1 MRGIGWWDTELIF
14 LNDSAPNLLP
24 EHQTQLLQ
32 LARESIRKGLHGE
45 TFVVTPADYPAPLR
59 AMRASFVTLEVDRKL
74 HGCIGTLE
82 ARQSLVEDVVS
93 NAHGAAFRDSRFPAL
108 TPSEFEQVEIHISI
122 LSPLEPV
129 KFASEEDLIAKL
141 RPGIDG
147 LMIEEGMHR
156 GTFLP
161 KVWESVPEPREF
173 LRCLKVKA
181 GLQADHWSNRIVVR
195 RYSAESVP

>member
-1 MRGIGWWDTELIF
+1 MELIY
-14 LNDSAPNLLP
+14 LNDSALSLLP

-32 LARESIRKGLHGE
+32 LARESIRKGLHKE

-93 NAHGAAFRDSRFPAL
+93 NAHGAAFRDTRFPAL
-108 TPSEFEQVEIHISI
+108 TPSEFEQVDIHISI
-122 LSPLEPV
+122 LSPLEAV

-161 KVWESVPEPREF
+161 AVWESVPEPREF

-181 GLQADHWSNRIVVR
+181 GLKADHWSNRIVVR